1 MPRATCSGFLLLPD
15 MTRLTLNLPKYR
27 LYISIANR
35 RGSIFGEPL
44 IPDIEEIQKDK
55 RGHKFSRFFR
65 HIFGHKSIRKIL
77 GGNLAIMFIAS
88 TLLPNN
94 SLAKIQTTDVVIEET
109 NTPLT
114 TRRIIRYPVD
124 EVKVTQGYRLF
135 HPGLDLDGITGDEI
149 YPIKDGKIEAISL
162 SKYTYGNAIIVNHRD
177 GLSSLYAHLSN
188 INVNEGQEITTNTVI
203 GEMGATGRAFGDHL
217 HLEIYK
223 NGIPINPYSVLPKL

>member
-1 MPRATCSGFLLLPD
+1 
-15 MTRLTLNLPKYR
+15 MTKLTLNLPKYR
-27 LYISIANR
+27 LCISIANR
-35 RGSIFGEPL
+35 RGSLF
-44 IPDIEEIQKDK
+44 K
-55 RGHKFSRFFR
+55 GHKFSRFFR

-88 TLLPNN
+88 TLLPNS
-94 SLAKIQTTDVVIEET
+94 SLANVGTEDMVIEET

-114 TRRIIRYPVD
+114 TKRIVRYPTD

-149 YPIKDGKIEAISL
+149 YPIKDGRVEATSL
-162 SKYTYGNAIIVNHRD
+162 SKYAYGNAIIVKHGD
-177 GLSSLYAHLSN
+177 GLSSLYAHLSK
-188 INVNEGQEITTNTVI
+188 IDVSEGQEVTTNTVI

-223 NGIPINPYSVLPKL
+223 NGIPVNPYSVLPRL